1 MKFLFSL
8 SLIISISTLFA
19 QQEKVPFNS
28 GIAQAVTIT
37 PPDSI
42 VNFPD
47 TEAEYP
53 GGLDAMAE
61 FIFLNFEL
69 PDGYL
74 DTLSWNFND
83 DRVYLSFIV
92 EKDGQISNVNVEKGY
107 NDIIDSVSIDVV
119 KHMPNWTPAQKNGL
133 PVRTL
138 MRIPINIEEAL
149 IGPDLGTGEEDFVED
164 EMFDEESEDRKFAGG
179 HFAGF
184 DIYMSQFMSEQ
195 GEMNFDMHPY
205 WENNEVKS
213 IGLNYNV
220 FDLKFPIMGSKLGVT
235 TGLGVGIQSFS
246 LKNNY
251 VLQHTAD
258 TIYAVSDTVFQFT
271 INKLNVA
278 SISIPLLLDFNLN
291 DTFEKSYY
299 LAVGAIGSFNYGAR
313 QRTTGTY
320 ANGDQFDHSTI
331 STFNMNRWTLDATVR
346 MGYGHFGMFVSYQL
360 NSFFKTGHTIAIYPF
375 RIGFNLLFGV

>member
-1 MKFLFSL
+1 MKYLLSL
-8 SLIISISTLFA
+8 SFLISISTLLA
-19 QQEKVPFNS
+19 QQVNGEFNAGVPNT
-28 GIAQAVTIT
+28 VTNT

-53 GGLDAMAE
+53 GGLDAMVE

-92 EKDGQISNVNVEKGY
+92 EKDGKISNINVEKGY

-119 KHMPNWTPAQKNGL
+119 QHMPNWTPAQKNGL

-149 IGPDLGTGEEDFVED
+149 IGPDLGLGEEDLVEE
-164 EMFDEESEDRKFAGG
+164 EMMEEEDDRKFSGG
-179 HFAGF
+179 HFAGL
-184 DIYMSQFMSEQ
+184 DIYMSQFMNEQ
-195 GEMNFDMHPY
+195 GDMNFDTHPY

-220 FDLKFPIMGSKLGVT
+220 FDLKFPIMGSKLGIT
-235 TGLGVGIQSFS
+235 TGCGVGLQSFS
-246 LKNNY
+246 LRNNY

-278 SISIPLLLDFNLN
+278 SISIPVLLDFNFN
-291 DTFEKSYY
+291 ETFQKSYY
-299 LAVGAIGSFNYGAR
+299 MAVGVIGSYNYGAR
-313 QRTTGTY
+313 QRTTGSYT
-320 ANGDQFDHSTI
+320 NGDQFDHSTI
-331 STFNMNRWTLDATVR
+331 SAFNMNRWTLDATVR
-346 MGYGHFGMFVSYQL
+346 MGYGHFGMHVSYQL
-360 NSFFKTGHTIAIYPF
+360 NSFFKTGHTVAIYPF
-375 RIGFNLLFGV
+375 RVGFSLLFGV